1 LINVIEI
8 LKILHNQEYRGID
21 PNNPKKDGTLFIHFG
36 NTDSPFKYEKITED
50 LNKTEEEKNKNE
62 QSETFEGKSEKKKML
77 RNQSFFISE
86 ATDIS
91 IITTQFLEKNN
102 EDLLKIFQFYCSLG
116 EPLNTCKMKSIKFK
130 KFLKDANILLNLSVY
145 KNNHYFYLF

>member
-1 LINVIEI
+1 MIYFIEI
-8 LKILHNQEYRGID
+8 LKILHNQEYSGID
-21 PNNPKKDGTLFIHFG
+21 PNNPKKEGTLFIHFG
-36 NTDSPFKYEKITED
+36 NTDSPFKYEKIIED

-62 QSETFEGKSEKKKML
+62 QSETLEGKSEKKKFL

-91 IITTQFLEKNN
+91 IVTTQFLEKNN
-102 EDLLKIFQFYCSLG
+102 EELLKIFQFYCSLG

-130 KFLKDANILLNLSVY
+130 KLLKDANILMVFIY
-145 KNNHYFYLF
+145 NNDNSYYLY